1 MVTSPKFFESEMK
14 TFDNSV
20 GIGTRANIVT
30 SEIEGYKGVLNNVSK
45 VSQVVG
51 GTAVAL
57 DVGMNAYDNVQNGAS
72 TTEVLSDASVDAF
85 VDITSMAI
93 TGAIIGAVVPVVG
106 NLIGA
111 IIGFLAGL
119 VIYFF
124 TDVITVNGKSFR
136 DWLKD
141 TFLDFLNSSGEML
154 ENAITYVIDGIKDVV
169 KNDANKE

>member
-1 MVTSPKFFESEMK
+1 
-14 TFDNSV
+14 
-20 GIGTRANIVT
+20 
-30 SEIEGYKGVLNNVSK
+30 
-45 VSQVVG
+45 
-51 GTAVAL
+51 
-57 DVGMNAYDNVQNGAS
+57 MNAYDNVQNGAS

>member
-1 MVTSPKFFESEMK
+1 M
-14 TFDNSV
+14 
-20 GIGTRANIVT
+20 
-30 SEIEGYKGVLNNVSK
+30 
-45 VSQVVG
+45 
-51 GTAVAL
+51 AL

-169 KNDANKE
+169 TNDANKE